1 MQYLVGIN
9 NDNALKTVKE
19 GSIWQLPETQGL
31 NLDNKVTLLRLSGG
45 RVLKTNTGQMR
56 QVLKS

>member
-1 MQYLVGIN
+1 MQYLVGVN
-9 NDNALKTVKE
+9 NDNALKIVKE